1 MKIFDE
7 HHEMFRQA
15 VRAFVQKEVE
25 PHVEE
30 WEEAGQIPK
39 SIWPR
44 MGALGFLGVEYDE
57 KYGGAGAD
65 VLTTAVLCEEMAR
78 SRCAS
83 LAMAVGV
90 HTDMA
95 SPHLYWTGSEAL
107 KERYLPAICRGE
119 ALTAIAVTE
128 PGGGSDVA
136 AIRTR
141 AVRDGDHYVLN
152 GSKMF
157 ITNGVMADLYFVAAR
172 IQEERPVATGPLAT
186 GPLATGPLATG
197 PLATGPLTTGPLTL
211 PSPQGGEGR
220 KRHRGISM
228 FLVERTTPGFSV
240 SRKLDK
246 MGNRASD
253 TAELAFQDMRVP
265 AANLLGQEG
274 GGFYEVMRVFQRER
288 LVAGL
293 HAVAGCERALEDT
306 IAYVQQRQ
314 AFDGPLSGK
323 QVIRH
328 RIADLATLIEAGRWL
343 TYAACLKFRD
353 REEAVKEISMVKL
366 FTAEMA
372 QKVAYDCVQLHGG
385 YGYMREYPVERFFR
399 DIRLM
404 TIGGGTSE
412 IMKEIIA
419 KQMAL

>member
-7 HHEMFRQA
+7 QHDMFRQA

-25 PHVEE
+25 PHIDE
-30 WEEAGQIPK
+30 WEQAGQIPK

-44 MGALGFLGVEYDE
+44 MGELGFLGVEYDE

-65 VLTTAVLCEEMAR
+65 LLTTAVLCEEMAR

-107 KERYLPAICRGE
+107 KEKYLPAICRGE

-141 AVRDGDHYVLN
+141 AVREGDHYVLD

-157 ITNGVMADLYFVAAR
+157 ITNGVMADLFFVAAR
-172 IQEERPVATGPLAT
+172 IQDPAPER
-186 GPLATGPLATG
+186 
-197 PLATGPLTTGPLTL
+197 
-211 PSPQGGEGR
+211 GEAG

-228 FLVERTTPGFSV
+228 FLVERATPGFSV

-253 TAELAFQDMRVP
+253 PAELAFQSMRVP
-265 AANLLGQEG
+265 AENLLGREG
-274 GGFYEVMRVFQRER
+274 AGFYEVMRVFQRER

-314 AFDGPLSGK
+314 AFDEPLSKK
-323 QVIRH
+323 QVVRH

-343 TYAACLKFRD
+343 TYATCLKFRD
-353 REEAVKEISMVKL
+353 GVDAVKEISMVKL

-385 YGYMREYPVERFFR
+385 YGYMREYPIERFFR

-419 KQMAL
+419 KQLLS

>member
-1 MKIFDE
+1 MKIFNE
-7 HHEMFRQA
+7 QHEMFRQA

-30 WEEAGQIPK
+30 WEQAGQIPK

-44 MGALGFLGVEYDE
+44 MGALGFLGVEYDD

-65 VLTTAVLCEEMAR
+65 FLTTAVLCEEMAR

-107 KERYLPAICRGE
+107 KGKYLPAICRGE
-119 ALTAIAVTE
+119 ALCAIAVTE

-172 IQEERPVATGPLAT
+172 IEAGDRER
-186 GPLATGPLATG
+186 
-197 PLATGPLTTGPLTL
+197 
-211 PSPQGGEGR
+211 
-220 KRHRGISM
+220 RHRGISM
-228 FLVERTTPGFSV
+228 FLVERNTPGFTV

-265 AANLLGQEG
+265 ASSLLGQEG
-274 GGFYEVMRVFQRER
+274 KGFYEVMRIFQRER

-293 HAVAGCERALEDT
+293 HAVAGCDRALEDT
-306 IAYVQQRQ
+306 MAYVRQRH
-314 AFDGPLSGK
+314 AFGGPLSEK
-323 QVIRH
+323 QVVRH
-328 RIADLATLIEAGRWL
+328 KLADVATLIEAGRWL
-343 TYAACLKFRD
+343 TYAACLKFQGG
-353 REEAVKEISMVKL
+353 EEAVKEISMVKL
-366 FTAEMA
+366 FTGEMA
-372 QKVAYDCVQLHGG
+372 QRVAYDCLQLHGG
-385 YGYMREYPVERFFR
+385 YGYMREYPIERFFR

>member
-1 MKIFDE
+1 MKIFNE
-7 HHEMFRQA
+7 QHEMFRQA
-15 VRAFVQKEVE
+15 VRSFVDKEVA
-25 PHVEE
+25 PHIEE
-30 WEEAGQIPK
+30 WEQAGQIPR

-44 MGALGFLGVEYDE
+44 LGRLGFLGVEYDD

-65 VLTTAVLCEEMAR
+65 FLTTAVLCEEMAR

-119 ALTAIAVTE
+119 ALCAIAVTE

-136 AIRTR
+136 AIQTR

-172 IQEERPVATGPLAT
+172 IQ
-186 GPLATGPLATG
+186 
-197 PLATGPLTTGPLTL
+197 
-211 PSPQGGEGR
+211 GEGKGAAGPG
-220 KRHRGISM
+220 KRHGGISM
-228 FLVERTTPGFSV
+228 FLVERNTPGFVV

-265 AANLLGQEG
+265 ADRLLGHEG
-274 GGFYEVMRVFQRER
+274 KGFYEVMRIFQRER

-293 HAVAGCERALEDT
+293 HAVAGSARALEDT
-306 IAYVQQRQ
+306 IAYVRQRH
-314 AFDGPLSGK
+314 AFGGPLSDK
-323 QVIRH
+323 QVVRH
-328 RIADLATLIEAGRWL
+328 KLADLATVIEAGRWL
-343 TYAACLKFRD
+343 TYAACLRFQNGED
-353 REEAVKEISMVKL
+353 AVKEISMVKL
-366 FTAEMA
+366 FTGEMA
-372 QKVAYDCVQLHGG
+372 NRVAYDCLQLHGG
-385 YGYMREYPVERFFR
+385 YGYMREYPIERFFR

-412 IMKEIIA
+412 IMKDIIA

>member
-1 MKIFDE
+1 MKVFNEQHD
-7 HHEMFRQA
+7 MFRQA
-15 VRAFVQKEVE
+15 VRAFVDKEVA

-30 WEEAGQIPK
+30 WEQAGQIPK

-65 VLTTAVLCEEMAR
+65 FLTSAVIHEEMSR
-78 SRCAS
+78 SRSAS

-90 HTDMA
+90 HNDMS
-95 SPHLYWTGSEAL
+95 SPHLYWTGSEAV
-107 KERYLPAICRGE
+107 KEKYLPAICRGE
-119 ALTAIAVTE
+119 ALCAIAVTE

-141 AVRDGDHYVLN
+141 AARDGDHYVLN

-172 IQEERPVATGPLAT
+172 LGTPISR
-186 GPLATGPLATG
+186 
-197 PLATGPLTTGPLTL
+197 
-211 PSPQGGEGR
+211 QGKGEGR
-220 KRHRGISM
+220 HQGISM
-228 FLVERTTPGFSV
+228 FLVERNTPGFTV

-246 MGNRASD
+246 MGMRASD
-253 TAELAFQDMRVP
+253 TAELVFQDMRVP
-265 AANLLGQEG
+265 AENLLGKEG
-274 GGFYEVMRVFQRER
+274 GGFYEVMRIFQRER

-293 HAVAGCERALEDT
+293 HCTAGCQRALDDT
-306 IAYVQQRQ
+306 VAYVQGRH
-314 AFDGPLSGK
+314 AFEGPLSEK

-328 RIADLATLIEAGRWL
+328 KLAELATLIEAGRWL
-343 TYAACLKFRD
+343 TYAACLKFQAHED
-353 REEAVKEISMVKL
+353 AVREISMVKL
-366 FTAEMA
+366 FTADMA
-372 QKVAYDCVQLHGG
+372 QRVAYDCVQLHGG
-385 YGYMREYPVERFFR
+385 YGYMREYPIERFFR
-399 DIRLM
+399 DYRLM

-419 KQMAL
+419 KQMKI

>member
-1 MKIFDE
+1 MKIFNE
-7 HHEMFRQA
+7 EHEMFRAA
-15 VRAFVQKEVE
+15 VRGFVDKEVA
-25 PHVEE
+25 PHIEE
-30 WEEAGQIPK
+30 WETAGQIPK

-44 MGALGFLGVEYDE
+44 MGELGFLGVEYDE

-65 VLTTAVLCEEMAR
+65 FLTTAVLCEELGH
-78 SRCAS
+78 SRCGS

-95 SPHLYWTGSEAL
+95 SPHLYYTGSEAL
-107 KERYLPAICRGE
+107 KEKYLPAICRGE
-119 ALTAIAVTE
+119 KLSAIAVTE
-128 PGGGSDVA
+128 AGGGSDVA

-141 AVRDGDHYVLN
+141 ARKEGDHYVLN

-172 IQEERPVATGPLAT
+172 LEAGDAD
-186 GPLATGPLATG
+186 
-197 PLATGPLTTGPLTL
+197 
-211 PSPQGGEGR
+211 

-228 FLVERTTPGFSV
+228 FLVERETPGFIV

-246 MGNRASD
+246 MGMRASD
-253 TAELAFQDMRVP
+253 TAELAFQDMAVP
-265 AANLLGQEG
+265 AENLLGQEG
-274 GGFYEVMRVFQRER
+274 KGFYEVMRIFQRER

-293 HAVAGCERALEDT
+293 HSVAMCDRAVEDT
-306 IAYVQQRQ
+306 IAYARQRQ
-314 AFDGPLSGK
+314 AFGGPLTGK

-328 RIADLATLIEAGRWL
+328 KLADLATLIEAGRWL
-343 TYAACLKFRD
+343 TYAACVKYQN

-372 QKVAYDCVQLHGG
+372 NRVAYDCVQIHGG
-385 YGYMREYPVERFFR
+385 YGYMREYPIERFAR
-399 DIRLM
+399 DVRLFP
-404 TIGGGTSE
+404 IGGGTSE

-419 KQMAL
+419 KEMEL

>member
-1 MKIFDE
+1 MRIFDE
-7 HHEMFRQA
+7 QHQMFRQA

-25 PHVEE
+25 PHIEE
-30 WEEAGQIPK
+30 WEAAGEIPK

-78 SRCAS
+78 ARCAS

-107 KERYLPAICRGE
+107 KEKYLPAICRGE

-141 AVRDGDHYVLN
+141 AVRDGAHYVLD

-157 ITNGVMADLYFVAAR
+157 ITNGVLADLYFVAAR
-172 IQEERPVATGPLAT
+172 IQEGPRE
-186 GPLATGPLATG
+186 P
-197 PLATGPLTTGPLTL
+197 
-211 PSPQGGEGR
+211 GGEGER
-220 KRHRGISM
+220 RRHRGISM
-228 FLVERTTPGFSV
+228 FLVERGTPGFTV

-253 TAELAFQDMRVP
+253 TAELAFQGMRVP
-265 AANLLGQEG
+265 AENLLGTEG
-274 GGFYEVMRVFQRER
+274 AGFYEVMRVFQRER
-288 LVAGL
+288 LVAGQI
-293 HAVAGCERALEDT
+293 GRAH
-306 IAYVQQRQ
+306 V
-314 AFDGPLSGK
+314 
-323 QVIRH
+323 
-328 RIADLATLIEAGRWL
+328 
-343 TYAACLKFRD
+343 
-353 REEAVKEISMVKL
+353 
-366 FTAEMA
+366 
-372 QKVAYDCVQLHGG
+372 
-385 YGYMREYPVERFFR
+385 
-399 DIRLM
+399 
-404 TIGGGTSE
+404 
-412 IMKEIIA
+412 
-419 KQMAL
+419 

>member
-1 MKIFDE
+1 
-7 HHEMFRQA
+7 MFRHA
-15 VRAFVQKEVE
+15 VRGFVQKEVE

-30 WEEAGQIPK
+30 WEQAGQIPK

-57 KYGGAGAD
+57 RYGGAGSD
-65 VLTTAVLCEEMAR
+65 FLSTMVLCEEMAR
-78 SRCAS
+78 SGCAS

-107 KERYLPAICRGE
+107 KEKYLPDICSGRL
-119 ALTAIAVTE
+119 LTAIAVTE

-141 AVRDGDHYVLN
+141 AVRDGDQFVLN

-157 ITNGVMADLYFVAAR
+157 ITNGVHADVYFVAAR
-172 IQEERPVATGPLAT
+172 IEDSSGTGKA
-186 GPLATGPLATG
+186 GD
-197 PLATGPLTTGPLTL
+197 
-211 PSPQGGEGR
+211 R
-220 KRHRGISM
+220 RHRGISV

-246 MGNRASD
+246 MGMRASD
-253 TAELAFQDMRVP
+253 TAELSFQDMRVP
-265 AANLLGQEG
+265 AQNLLGQEG
-274 GGFYEVMRVFQRER
+274 KGFHQVMRVFQRER

-293 HAVAGCERALEDT
+293 HAVAGCERAMADT
-306 IAYVQQRQ
+306 VAYVRQRH
-314 AFDGPLSGK
+314 AFGGPLSEK

-328 RIADLATLIEAGRWL
+328 KLADLATLIEAGRWL
-343 TYAACLKFRD
+343 TYATCLTFKD
-353 REEAVKEISMVKL
+353 GGDPVKEISMVKL

-372 QKVAYDCVQLHGG
+372 QRVAYDCVQLHGG
-385 YGYMREYPVERFFR
+385 YGYMREYPIERFFR

-412 IMKEIIA
+412 IMKDIIA

>member
-7 HHEMFRQA
+7 HHDMFRQA

-25 PHVEE
+25 PHVEA
-30 WEEAGQIPK
+30 WEQAGEIPK
-39 SIWPR
+39 SIWPK

-78 SRCAS
+78 ARCAS

-107 KERYLPAICRGE
+107 KEKYLPAICRGE

-141 AVRDGDHYVLN
+141 AVRDGDHYVLD

-157 ITNGVMADLYFVAAR
+157 ITNGVLADIYFVAAR
-172 IQEERPVATGPLAT
+172 IQGSSLVTGPLV
-186 GPLATGPLATG
+186 
-197 PLATGPLTTGPLTL
+197 TGPLTL
-211 PSPQGGEGR
+211 PSPQWGEGG
-220 KRHRGISM
+220 RHRGISM
-228 FLVERTTPGFSV
+228 FLVERNTPGFTV

-253 TAELAFQDMRVP
+253 TAELAFEGMRVP
-265 AANLLGQEG
+265 AENLLGAEG
-274 GGFYEVMRVFQRER
+274 KGFYEVMRVFQRER

-306 IAYVQQRQ
+306 IAYVQQRH
-314 AFDGPLSGK
+314 AFDEPLSRK
-323 QVIRH
+323 QVVRH
-328 RIADLATLIEAGRWL
+328 KLADLATLIEAARWL
-343 TYAACLKFRD
+343 TYAACLKYRD

-385 YGYMREYPVERFFR
+385 YGYMREYPIERFFR

-419 KQMAL
+419 KQMAI

>member
-1 MKIFDE
+1 MRVFNE
-7 HHEMFRQA
+7 QHEMFRRA
-15 VRAFVQKEVE
+15 VRAFVEKEVE
-25 PHVEE
+25 PHVDE

-44 MGALGFLGVEYDE
+44 MGELGFLGVEYDE

-65 VLTTAVLCEEMAR
+65 IQTTMVLCEEMVR
-78 SRCAS
+78 SRSAS

-107 KERYLPAICRGE
+107 KEKYLPDICRGR
-119 ALTAIAVTE
+119 ALCCIAVTE

-136 AIRTR
+136 AIKTR

-172 IQEERPVATGPLAT
+172 LE
-186 GPLATGPLATG
+186 
-197 PLATGPLTTGPLTL
+197 
-211 PSPQGGEGR
+211 QGSSEQRGHGS

-228 FLVERTTPGFSV
+228 FLVERGSPGFTV

-246 MGNRASD
+246 MGMRASD

-265 AANLLGQEG
+265 AENLLGREG
-274 GGFYEVMRVFQRER
+274 VGFYEVMRVFQRER

-293 HAVAGCERALEDT
+293 HATAGCGRALEDT
-306 IAYVQQRQ
+306 IAYVQERH
-314 AFDGPLSGK
+314 AFDGPLSEK

-328 RIADLATLIEAGRWL
+328 KLADLATLIEAGRWL
-343 TYAACLKFRD
+343 TYATCLKFAAGED
-353 REEAVKEISMVKL
+353 VVKEISMVKL
-366 FTAEMA
+366 FTADMA
-372 QKVAYDCVQLHGG
+372 QKVAYDCVQLQGG
-385 YGYMREYPVERFFR
+385 YGYMREYAVERFFR
-399 DIRLM
+399 DMRLM

-412 IMKEIIA
+412 IMKEIIG
-419 KQMAL
+419 KQMEI

>member
-1 MKIFDE
+1 VKIFNE
-7 HHEMFRQA
+7 QHQMFRQA
-15 VRAFVQKEVE
+15 VRAFVQREVE

-30 WEEAGQIPK
+30 WEQAGQIPK

-44 MGALGFLGVEYDE
+44 MGELGFLGVEYDE

-65 VLTTAVLCEEMAR
+65 FLTTAVLCEEMAR
-78 SRCAS
+78 SGCAS

-90 HTDMA
+90 QTDMA

-107 KERYLPAICRGE
+107 KEKYLPGICRGQS
-119 ALTAIAVTE
+119 LCAIAVTE

-141 AVRDGDHYVLN
+141 AVRDGEHYVLN

-157 ITNGVMADLYFVAAR
+157 ITNGVLADLYFVAAR
-172 IQEERPVATGPLAT
+172 IE
-186 GPLATGPLATG
+186 
-197 PLATGPLTTGPLTL
+197 
-211 PSPQGGEGR
+211 GGER
-220 KRHRGISM
+220 DKRHKGISM
-228 FLVERTTPGFSV
+228 FLVERNTPGFSV

-265 AANLLGQEG
+265 AENLLGREG
-274 GGFYEVMRVFQRER
+274 VGFYEVMRVFQRER

-293 HAVAGCERALEDT
+293 HAVAGCERALEET
-306 IAYVQQRQ
+306 IAYVKQRL
-314 AFDGPLSGK
+314 AFDGPLSEK
-323 QVIRH
+323 QVVRH
-328 RIADLATLIEAGRWL
+328 KLADLATLIEAARAL
-343 TYAACLKFRD
+343 TYAACLKFQAGED
-353 REEAVKEISMVKL
+353 AVKEISMVKL
-366 FTAEMA
+366 FAGEMA
-372 QKVAYDCVQLHGG
+372 QRVAYDCVQLHGG
-385 YGYMREYPVERFFR
+385 YGYMREYPIERFFR
-399 DIRLM
+399 DIRLL

-419 KQMAL
+419 KQMHL

>member
-1 MKIFDE
+1 MKIFEE

-30 WEEAGQIPK
+30 WEQAGQIPK

-44 MGALGFLGVEYDE
+44 MGELGFLGVEYDE

-78 SRCAS
+78 ARCAS

-107 KERYLPAICRGE
+107 KEKYLPAICRGE

-141 AVRDGDHYVLN
+141 AVRDGEHYVLD

-157 ITNGVMADLYFVAAR
+157 ITNGVMADLFFVAAR
-172 IQEERPVATGPLAT
+172 IQG
-186 GPLATGPLATG
+186 
-197 PLATGPLTTGPLTL
+197 
-211 PSPQGGEGR
+211 PSPQGGEGK
-220 KRHRGISM
+220 KRHGGISM
-228 FLVERTTPGFSV
+228 FLVERSTPGFSV

-265 AANLLGQEG
+265 AENLLGREG
-274 GGFYEVMRVFQRER
+274 AGFYEVMRVFQRER
-288 LVAGL
+288 LIEGL

-306 IAYVQQRQ
+306 IAYVQQRH
-314 AFDGPLSGK
+314 AFDEPLSKK
-323 QVIRH
+323 QVVRH
-328 RIADLATLIEAGRWL
+328 KIADLATLIEAARWL

-353 REEAVKEISMVKL
+353 REDAVKEISMVKL

-385 YGYMREYPVERFFR
+385 YGYMREYPIERFFR

-419 KQMAL
+419 KQLAL

>member
-1 MKIFDE
+1 MKIFE
-7 HHEMFRQA
+7 PHHEMFRQA

-30 WEEAGQIPK
+30 WEQAGEIPK

-78 SRCAS
+78 ARCAS

-107 KERYLPAICRGE
+107 KEKYLPVICRGE

-141 AVRDGDHYVLN
+141 AVRDGDHYVLD

-157 ITNGVMADLYFVAAR
+157 ITNGVLADLYFVAAR
-172 IQEERPVATGPLAT
+172 IQDSPLAT
-186 GPLATGPLATG
+186 K
-197 PLATGPLTTGPLTL
+197 
-211 PSPQGGEGR
+211 PSPQRGEGG
-220 KRHRGISM
+220 RHRGISM
-228 FLVERTTPGFSV
+228 FLVERSTPGFTV

-253 TAELAFQDMRVP
+253 TAELAFEGMRVP
-265 AANLLGQEG
+265 AENLLGAEG
-274 GGFYEVMRVFQRER
+274 KGFYEVMRVFQRER

-306 IAYVQQRQ
+306 IAYVQQRH
-314 AFDGPLSGK
+314 AFDEPLAKK
-323 QVIRH
+323 QVVRH
-328 RIADLATLIEAGRWL
+328 KLADLATLIEAGRWL

-385 YGYMREYPVERFFR
+385 YGYMREYPIERFFR

-419 KQMAL
+419 KQMAI

>member
-1 MKIFDE
+1 MKVFDE
-7 HHEMFRQA
+7 QHDMFRQS
-15 VRAFVQKEVE
+15 VRAFVDKEVV

-30 WEEAGQIPK
+30 WEQAGEIPK

-65 VLTTAVLCEEMAR
+65 FLTSAVLHEEMSR
-78 SRCAS
+78 SRSAS

-90 HTDMA
+90 HNDMS

-107 KERYLPAICRGE
+107 KEKYLPSICRGE
-119 ALTAIAVTE
+119 ALCAIAVTE

-136 AIRTR
+136 AIKTR
-141 AVRDGDHYVLN
+141 AVRDGDHYLLN

-157 ITNGVMADLYFVAAR
+157 ITNGVLADLYFVAAR
-172 IQEERPVATGPLAT
+172 LEAGAKD
-186 GPLATGPLATG
+186 
-197 PLATGPLTTGPLTL
+197 
-211 PSPQGGEGR
+211 
-220 KRHRGISM
+220 KRHKGISM
-228 FLVERTTPGFSV
+228 FLVERSTPGFTV

-246 MGNRASD
+246 MGMRASD

-265 AANLLGQEG
+265 AENLLGQEG
-274 GGFYEVMRVFQRER
+274 GGFYEVMRIFQRER

-293 HAVAGCERALEDT
+293 HCTAGCQRALEDT
-306 IAYVQQRQ
+306 IAYVQGRH
-314 AFDGPLSGK
+314 AFDGPLSEK

-328 RIADLATLIEAGRWL
+328 KLAELATLIEAGRWL
-343 TYAACLKFRD
+343 TYAACLKFRNH
-353 REEAVKEISMVKL
+353 EEAVREISMVKL
-366 FTAEMA
+366 FTADMA
-372 QKVAYDCVQLHGG
+372 QRVAYDCVQLHGG
-385 YGYMREYPVERFFR
+385 YGYMREYPIERFFR
-399 DIRLM
+399 DYRLM

-419 KQMAL
+419 KQMRI